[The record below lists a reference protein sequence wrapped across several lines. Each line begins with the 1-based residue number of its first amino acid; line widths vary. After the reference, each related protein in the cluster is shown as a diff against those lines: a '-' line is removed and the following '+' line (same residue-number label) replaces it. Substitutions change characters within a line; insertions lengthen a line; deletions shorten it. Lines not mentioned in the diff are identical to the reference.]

1 MPDIFT
7 VTVSQINRRLATIV
21 KGDKALNDV
30 YVNGEISNFT
40 LHQASGHIYFTLKDE
55 TASIKCVMF
64 AGYASKLS
72 FMPQSGMSVLIHAG
86 VGVYERDGANQLY
99 VTEIMPQG
107 VGEMYLAFQQAKQ
120 TLEKEGYFSQKRVL
134 PAIPRKVCIITA
146 IKGAALQDMLNIL
159 SRRLPILTVIV
170 IPVTVQ
176 GVTSPASLIKG
187 IEAAQNT
194 DADVIIIGRGGG
206 SAEDLS
212 AFNDVEYAKA
222 LFRSRIPTV
231 SAVGHE
237 TDTTISDYVADR
249 RAPTPSA
256 AAELVTP
263 VPIGDITAGIDS
275 TFSYI
280 RGTLLNLFEE
290 QEKKLDNTERH
301 ILALTPAKKLD
312 SYSRE
317 LELISKNIYSS
328 AVGCINKYETLL
340 QSKID
345 YISAL
350 NPLTVLG
357 RGYSFTEKQGEIV
370 KSVDELT
377 ENDTVVITLKDGC
390 FEATVQKISKE
401 EGKQ

>member
-7 VTVSQINRRLATIV
+7 VTVSQINRHLATIV
-21 KGDKALNDV
+21 KGEKALNDV

-55 TASIKCVMF
+55 SASIKCVMF
-64 AGYASKLS
+64 SGYAAKLG
-72 FMPQSGMSVLIHAG
+72 FMPYSGMSVLIHGG

-107 VGEMYLAFQQAKQ
+107 VGEMFLAFQQAKQ
-120 TLEKEGYFSQKRVL
+120 TLEKEGYFSQKREL

-159 SRRLPILTVIV
+159 SRRLPILDVVV

-176 GVTSPASLIKG
+176 GATAPESLIRG
-187 IEAAQNT
+187 IEAAQST

-222 LFRSRIPTV
+222 LFKSRIPTV

-237 TDTTISDYVADR
+237 TDTTISDYVADK

-263 VPIGDITAGIDS
+263 TPIGDIIAGIDS
-275 TFSYI
+275 SFDFI
-280 RGTLLNLFEE
+280 RGTLLYRFEE
-290 QEKKLDNTERH
+290 LDVRLDNIEKH
-301 ILALTPAKKLD
+301 ITALTPGKKLD

-317 LELISKNIYSS
+317 LELISKNIHSS
-328 AVGCINKYETLL
+328 ASGCINRYEALL
-340 QSKID
+340 QNKAD

-350 NPLTVLG
+350 NPLTVLS
-357 RGYSFTEKQGEIV
+357 RGYSFAEKEGKIINSV
-370 KSVDELT
+370 KDLK
-377 ENDTVVITLKDGC
+377 ENDIISVTLKDGAFC
-390 FEATVQKISKE
+390 AIVREITKKE
-401 EGKQ
+401 E

>member
-1 MPDIFT
+1 MPEIFT
-7 VTVSQINRRLATIV
+7 VTVSQINRRLATLV
-21 KGDKALNDV
+21 KGDKALSDI

-64 AGYASKLS
+64 AGYVAKLN
-72 FMPQSGMSVLIHAG
+72 FMPQSGMSVLIHAS

-107 VGEMYLAFQQAKQ
+107 IGEIYLAFEQAKQ
-120 TLEKEGYFSQKRVL
+120 TLEKEGYFLQKRDIPIV
-134 PAIPRKVCIITA
+134 PRKICIITA

-159 SRRLPILTVIV
+159 SRRLPIVKVIV

-176 GVTSPASLIKG
+176 GVTAPQSLIKG
-187 IEAAQNT
+187 LEAAQDT
-194 DADVIIIGRGGG
+194 DSDLIIIGRGGG

-222 LFRSRIPTV
+222 LFKSRIPTI

-237 TDTTISDYVADR
+237 TDTTISDFVADK

-256 AAELVTP
+256 AAELATPITIGELIAKVTSDFDF
-263 VPIGDITAGIDS
+263 IRNTILYRFDNYSEKLNNIEKQIT
-275 TFSYI
+275 
-280 RGTLLNLFEE
+280 
-290 QEKKLDNTERH
+290 
-301 ILALTPAKKLD
+301 ALTPVKKLD

-317 LELISKNIYSS
+317 LELITKNIYSS
-328 AVGCINKYETLL
+328 VCGCINRYETLL
-340 QSKID
+340 DSKAE

-350 NPLTVLG
+350 NPMTVLT
-357 RGYSFTEKQGEIV
+357 RGYSFAEKQGSIIH
-370 KSVDELT
+370 SVNDVV
-377 ENDTVVITLKDGC
+377 NGDTVTITMSDGS
-390 FEATVQKISKE
+390 FDAVVQMITKKE
-401 EGKQ
+401 DA

>member
-40 LHQASGHIYFTLKDE
+40 LHQASGHIYFTLKDD

-64 AGYASKLS
+64 SGYASKLS
-72 FMPQSGMSVLIHAG
+72 FMPQSGMSVLVHAS

-107 VGEMYLAFQQAKQ
+107 VGEAYLAFQQAKQ
-120 TLEKEGYFSQKRVL
+120 ILEKEGYFSRKREL

-159 SRRLPILTVIV
+159 SRRLPVLDVVI
-170 IPVTVQ
+170 IPATVQ
-176 GVTSPASLIKG
+176 GSTAPASLIKG
-187 IEAAQNT
+187 IETAQNT

-222 LFRSRIPTV
+222 LFKSRIPTV

-237 TDTTISDYVADR
+237 TDTTISDYVADK

-263 VPIGDITAGIDS
+263 VPIGDIIAGIDS
-275 TFSYI
+275 TFNFI
-280 RGTLLNLFEE
+280 RGTLLYRFEE
-290 QEKKLDNTERH
+290 LEKRLDNTEKH
-301 ILALTPAKKLD
+301 IMALTPDKKLD
-312 SYSRE
+312 SCSRE

-328 AVGCINKYETLL
+328 AMGCINRYEALL
-340 QSKID
+340 QSRSD

-350 NPLTVLG
+350 NPLTVLS
-357 RGYSFTEKQGEIV
+357 RGYSFAEKQGKILQT
-370 KSVDELT
+370 VDDVAEK
-377 ENDTVVITLKDGC
+377 DIITVTLKDGSI
-390 FEATVQKISKE
+390 EAYVQKITKE
-401 EGKQ
+401 EGLK

>member
-1 MPDIFT
+1 M
-7 VTVSQINRRLATIV
+7 
-21 KGDKALNDV
+21 
-30 YVNGEISNFT
+30 
-40 LHQASGHIYFTLKDE
+40 
-55 TASIKCVMF
+55 
-64 AGYASKLS
+64 
-72 FMPQSGMSVLIHAG
+72 
-86 VGVYERDGANQLY
+86 
-99 VTEIMPQG
+99 
-107 VGEMYLAFQQAKQ
+107 
-120 TLEKEGYFSQKRVL
+120 
-134 PAIPRKVCIITA
+134 
-146 IKGAALQDMLNIL
+146 
-159 SRRLPILTVIV
+159 
-170 IPVTVQ
+170 
-176 GVTSPASLIKG
+176 
-187 IEAAQNT
+187 
-194 DADVIIIGRGGG
+194 
-206 SAEDLS
+206 
-212 AFNDVEYAKA
+212 
-222 LFRSRIPTV
+222 
-231 SAVGHE
+231 
-237 TDTTISDYVADR
+237 
-249 RAPTPSA
+249 
-256 AAELVTP
+256 
-263 VPIGDITAGIDS
+263 
-275 TFSYI
+275 
-280 RGTLLNLFEE
+280 FEE